1 MIIYWIITFTS
12 VSIVTVF
19 FQRIK
24 HKKRA
29 VNLKLKIKG
38 GLFIREVEG
47 LLDAVS
53 SVNLSKKKMKQLS
66 IIQFSLTWVA
76 FPEFCTD

>member
-1 MIIYWIITFTS
+1 M
-12 VSIVTVF
+12 
-19 FQRIK
+19 
-24 HKKRA
+24 
-29 VNLKLKIKG
+29 KLEVQNQG